1 MAPALLFPLQPA
13 HPDVVVPFG
22 ELVKSGLAGRLWLG
36 QSVMAE
42 SHQTIAYLAGR
53 GIKVASGL
61 GVTLMP
67 LRHPLEA
74 ATQARSLAVLTGRPV
89 VAGYGAATPELV
101 KALRGAPYDR
111 PAAAAAGYAQA
122 LRAILDG
129 EMPPASCEAYAGG
142 GGGLPPMR
150 HAPVEVGLGVL
161 RPGMAR
167 KAGAVA
173 DVAITWMT
181 PPGYVRDTL
190 MPALAEGAARRGTP
204 PRVAAVVHVALAGAG
219 RDPRRLAQAGAGHH
233 LQAPHYTDMLR
244 RAGVSAD
251 PADPRAGAAALVE
264 AGVYVYGT
272 AQEVAERLRGY
283 REAGV
288 EEIVLNPAGVMRTE
302 GYKAALADAEQI
314 LDALADTERTDA
326 QRTDTERTDTD
337 D

>member
-1 MAPALLFPLQPA
+1 MAPALLFPIQPA
-13 HPDVVVPFG
+13 HPEVVVPFG
-22 ELVKSGLAGRLWLG
+22 ELVADGLAGRLWLG
-36 QSVMAE
+36 QSMMAE

-53 GIKVASGL
+53 GVKVACGL

-74 ATQARSLAVLTGRPV
+74 AAQARSLAVLTGRPV

-101 KALRGAPYDR
+101 RALRGAPYER
-111 PAAAAAGYAQA
+111 PATAAAGYARA

-129 EMPPASCEAYAGG
+129 EIPQHSCEAYAAG

-173 DVAITWMT
+173 DVAVTWMT
-181 PPGYVRDTL
+181 PPAYLRDTL
-190 MPALAEGAARRGTP
+190 IPALAEGAAGRGAP
-204 PRVAAVVHVALAGAG
+204 PRVAAVVHVALAGTG
-219 RDPRRLAQAGAGHH
+219 RDPRRLAQVGAGHH
-233 LQAPHYTDMLR
+233 LRAPHYIDMLR
-244 RAGVSAD
+244 QAGVSTD

-272 AQEVAERLRGY
+272 AEEVAERLHGY

-288 EEIVLNPAGVMRTE
+288 QEIVLNPAGVMRTE

-314 LDALADTERTDA
+314 LHALADA
-326 QRTDTERTDTD
+326 D